1 MLRSVLT
8 ILAALSFAAC
18 EDGPPPAAS
27 MDRPN
32 PAAILLLDA
41 PEEGYRLPLSERE
54 KVHPAIDADVL
65 ERLLAHIRPEHREE
79 FLRIYQGFAPGTKV
93 AFGPMSSLGDPEV
106 DAIARELVRRP
117 SPPSR

>member
-18 EDGPPPAAS
+18 EDGPPPAPS

-32 PAAILLLDA
+32 PAAILLDA
-41 PEEGYRLPLSERE
+41 PEEGYRLSAADRE
-54 KVHPAIDADVL
+54 KVHHAIDADAL
-65 ERLLAHIRPEHREE
+65 ERLLARIRPEHREE
-79 FLRIYQGFAPGTKV
+79 FLRLYQGFAPGTKV
-93 AFGPMSSLGDPEV
+93 FFGPMSSLGDPEV